1 MMKRRTFLTTTAASA
16 LGATLQPGL
25 PLAVSADR
33 ITKRIPKTGER
44 IGVIGMGSS
53 VTFNVGSDED
63 ARNVRTEVLRTFFE
77 AGGGMI
83 DSSPMYGSSE
93 EVIGYGLD
101 RLSPGKKLFSATKVW
116 TSSKS
121 EGVKQFSGS
130 RSLWGL
136 DRFDLYQIHNLV
148 GLRRHLETLSDMKAV
163 GKIRYIGITTS
174 HGRRHDD
181 LEKIIT
187 HHPVDFVQLS
197 YNAGNRDAEER
208 LLPASAEHGIAVIA
222 NRPFQRRS
230 LIERVERSP
239 LPDWAAEIGCTA
251 WPQVLLKFAVSH
263 PVITCAIP
271 ATSQVIHMKENM
283 VAGTGILPDVDLRHR
298 IAKFVD
304 NI

>member
-1 MMKRRTFLTTTAASA
+1 MKRRTFLTTTAATA
-16 LGATLQPGL
+16 LATTLQPGL

-53 VTFNVGSDED
+53 VTFNVGNDKD
-63 ARNVRTEVLRTFFE
+63 ARDVRTEVLRTFFE

-93 EVIGYGLD
+93 EVIGYGLG

-136 DRFDLYQIHNLV
+136 DRIDLYQIHNLV

-187 HHPVDFVQLS
+187 RHPVDFVQLS

-283 VAGTGILPDVDLRHR
+283 MAGTGIMPDVDLRRR